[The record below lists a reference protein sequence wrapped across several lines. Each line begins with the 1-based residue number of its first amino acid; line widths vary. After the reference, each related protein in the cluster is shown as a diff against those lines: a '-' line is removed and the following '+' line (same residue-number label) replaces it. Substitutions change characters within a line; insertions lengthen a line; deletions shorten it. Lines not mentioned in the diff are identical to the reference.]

1 MTTIHVV
8 IVALG
13 ALLGG
18 GGITGFLIW
27 FSARKAS
34 KRKTE
39 ADADKSEVEVKKS
52 KADAFQKAAKIYQD
66 LNDNLVK
73 ELNRERQNTID
84 TKHKFEELI
93 ADLKKDFDEQI
104 ARQNRAIQIM
114 QDELNIRDK
123 TQRETDQELLI
134 SESMNRVFTM
144 AREKQADCSKSP
156 EKCPI
161 IAEYNRLLTQI
172 KG

>member
-1 MTTIHVV
+1 MSVLT
-8 IVALG
+8 ALLIAVG

-18 GGITGFLIW
+18 GGITGVLIW
-27 FSARKAS
+27 FSARKANR
-34 KRKTE
+34 RKAD

-84 TKHKFEELI
+84 TKLKFEQQLT
-93 ADLKKDFDEQI
+93 DLKKDFDEQI

-123 TQRETDQELLI
+123 TQRETDQELLV

-161 IAEYNRLLTQI
+161 LIEYNRLLIQM